1 MSESLEAQVLRLY
14 QELKAVLEREDLPP
28 GVRANAEQ
36 ALSAMWQV
44 VNNLGLEYE
53 FLYDLG
59 V

>member
-36 ALSAMWQV
+36 AVSAMWQV
-44 VNNLGLEYE
+44 ANNLGLEYE

>member
-1 MSESLEAQVLRLY
+1 MRGNVDQEALAIYRQ
-14 QELKAVLEREDLPP
+14 LKALLQRQDLPP

-44 VNNLGLEYE
+44 VNNLAVEYE

>member
-1 MSESLEAQVLRLY
+1 MSGDGEILRIYADLMR
-14 QELKAVLEREDLPP
+14 LLARDDLPP

-36 ALSAMWQV
+36 ALSAMWQI
-44 VNNLGLEYE
+44 VNDLGLAYE

>member
-1 MSESLEAQVLRLY
+1 VSDDVLRIY
-14 QELKAVLEREDLPP
+14 ADLKRLLAREDLPP

-44 VNNLGLEYE
+44 VNDLALEYE
-53 FLYDLG
+53 YLYDLG

>member
-1 MSESLEAQVLRLY
+1 MNDTDEFLRIY
-14 QELKAVLEREDLPP
+14 TDLKRLLARDDLPP

-36 ALSAMWQV
+36 ALSALWQI
-44 VNNLGLEYE
+44 VNDLGLAYE

>member
-1 MSESLEAQVLRLY
+1 VTNEVHRIY
-14 QELKAVLEREDLPP
+14 HDLKALLERGDLPP

-36 ALSAMWQV
+36 ALSAMWQA

>member
-1 MSESLEAQVLRLY
+1 VSESLEAQVLRLY

-36 ALSAMWQV
+36 AVSAMWQV
-44 VNNLGLEYE
+44 ANNLGLEYE